1 MTVRNMDA
9 WKFVE
14 GTDQVLDVI
23 IADLPDPKNLAPSKL

>member
-1 MTVRNMDA
+1 MDA